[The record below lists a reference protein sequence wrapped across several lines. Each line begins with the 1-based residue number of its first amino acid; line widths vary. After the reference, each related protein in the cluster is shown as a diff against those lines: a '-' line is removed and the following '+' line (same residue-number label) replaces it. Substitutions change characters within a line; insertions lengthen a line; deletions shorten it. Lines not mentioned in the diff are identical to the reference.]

1 MQSVFTLEPTPTV
14 KSAALYGSLPA
25 RFVAFLVDST
35 LLVFS
40 YSFVLYGLSDASQQL
55 YTWENIFQGGDTM
68 NQLVEVGKMVF
79 YNPYFPALHWLY
91 FTGLQSSQ
99 KQATIGKY
107 QLGLRVADLRGRRIS
122 FLHANLR
129 YFAMVFSAMT
139 LGLGFLLVR
148 TSRRRQALHDYLCRT
163 VVLAN

>member
-1 MQSVFTLEPTPTV
+1 MQAIFTLEPTPTV

-25 RFVAFLVDST
+25 RFIAFLVDST

-55 YTWENIFQGGDTM
+55 YTWENIFQGEDTL
-68 NQLVEVGKMVF
+68 NQLVAVGKMVF

-91 FTGLQSSQ
+91 FTVLQSSQ

-107 QLGLRVADLRGRRIS
+107 TLGLRVADLRGRRIS
-122 FLHANLR
+122 FLHANFR
-129 YFAMVFSAMT
+129 YFAMIFSAMT
-139 LGLGFLLVR
+139 LCLGFLLVR
-148 TSRRRQALHDYLCRT
+148 TTRRKQALHDYLCRT
-163 VVLAN
+163 VVVTD